1 MTNIKNM
8 NFDDIVFFRHK
19 EVIVYPDDV
28 NKPELGQGL
37 NKKAQVTLD
46 KVWPVDKSSGSP
58 IKNADKLLQ
67 LNYEEKLQK
76 ACIKLGEEFLFA
88 YSRWFD
94 GIFTGFFDFS
104 FRRSVCGIQT
114 RDWLVG
120 L

>member
-58 IKNADKLLQ
+58 IKNSDKLLQ

-88 YSRWFD
+88 YSHLDFF
-94 GIFTGFFDFS
+94 GIFT
-104 FRRSVCGIQT
+104 
-114 RDWLVG
+114 
-120 L
+120 